1 VLPQQRSSSAQLPQK
16 TSEPSPN
23 QPGVRRLSLSIGGF
37 GVIIESDEPDLR
49 LTAEGAVAR
58 FVVETEPPSDLKLRT
73 RSAIIPGL
81 HDDVP
86 VFDSGAVWKLFRHG
100 DEFVFRFTSPFFGPA
115 PYKIARVNRTFS
127 EGEIVLHRP
136 YFSDKRAI
144 YPLEFPLDEL
154 LFIHLLAQGRGIELH
169 GCAVVDPLGSAS
181 VFVGQSGAGKS
192 TMAGLWHRAAGATIL
207 SDDRLIVRKI
217 DGRMVVYG
225 TPWHGDEPFASS
237 GPAPLAR
244 IFFLRHG
251 PANRLHKVSTSEAAA
266 RLLACS
272 FVPFYDPRGME
283 FTLGFL
289 DELTRGVPCHDLE
302 FTPDQSVIDFVRR
315 SV

>member
-1 VLPQQRSSSAQLPQK
+1 VQLSQTLP
-16 TSEPSPN
+16 EPSPN
-23 QPGVRRLSLSIGGF
+23 QLGGRQLWLSIGGF
-37 GVIIESDEPDLR
+37 GVLIESDEPGLR

-58 FVVETEPPSDLKLRT
+58 FAVETKPSSDLTLRART
-73 RSAIIPGL
+73 AIIPGP
-81 HDDVP
+81 HDDAP
-86 VFDSGAVWKLFRHG
+86 VFDSGALWKLFRHG
-100 DEFVFRFTSPFFGPA
+100 DEFVFRFSSPFFGPA

-127 EGEIVLHRP
+127 EGEVVLHRP
-136 YFSDKRAI
+136 YFNDACAI

-169 GCAVVDPLGSAS
+169 GCAVVDPSGFAS
-181 VFVGQSGAGKS
+181 IFVGQSGAGKS
-192 TMAGLWHRAAGATIL
+192 TMAALWHRTTGATIL

-217 DGRMVVYG
+217 DGRLVVYG

-251 PANRLHKVSTSEAAA
+251 PANRVHRVSASEAAA

-272 FVPFYDPRGME
+272 FVPFYDQSGIE

-289 DELTRGVPCHDLE
+289 DQLTQSVPCHDLE
-302 FTPDQSVIDFVRR
+302 FTPDQSVIDFVGR
-315 SV
+315 SA